1 VTVLVGPADLAVQQ
15 APGEAAGSPHP
26 VVLVGGNNHIVRQH
40 PGHERRQE
48 DLVAVVQ
55 LIDREGAV
63 VAEQETPVGGVE
75 TRTSIMRPNDVAIGA
90 HRIILPN
97 AIAEYSVVAGIRRPN
112 GEWLA
117 ITSTPERLDK
127 EALRFPGRVVVDNV
141 DAR

>member
-1 VTVLVGPADLAVQQ
+1 MMK
-15 APGEAAGSPHP
+15 PG
-26 VVLVGGNNHIVRQH
+26 
-40 PGHERRQE
+40 QE

-55 LIDREGAV
+55 LIDQKGTV
-63 VAEQETPVGGVE
+63 VAEQETPVGGADS
-75 TRTSIMRPNDVAIGA
+75 RTSTMRPNDIAIES
-90 HRIILPN
+90 HRIVLPN
-97 AIAEYSVVAGIRRPN
+97 AIAEYSVVTGIRRPN